1 MTKAVVHRN
10 RCLLCI
16 HPFAVRYPFLYD
28 GEQLPE
34 LQARPKKARRGP
46 KVNARR
52 GELGDCALHIADQL
66 PQRELLLAPPHL
78 VCSTKFSRASEMR
91 IRRMYST
98 GTVFCTLADE
108 FREFI
113 MSRLETLRT

>member
-66 PQRELLLAPPHL
+66 PQRDLLLGTASFGLLNEVFPCL
-78 VCSTKFSRASEMR
+78 GNASTANVLDGNSFLHVSRG
-91 IRRMYST
+91 IP
-98 GTVFCTLADE
+98 
-108 FREFI
+108 
-113 MSRLETLRT
+113 